1 MPRRG
6 GGYGV
11 TIAGTGADSALVNA
25 GVPRPL
31 PDGPA
36 RVPSPDKDSHATLS
50 LWRTLFEGTAIQDSV
65 TIGDAD
71 DGTVGRAPTHQ
82 HPSPDR
88 QTIPRNRGLTGIA
101 PRRTGGRVGVVN
113 YGPRVSGQKVDVG
126 YLLKFRSWI

>member
-1 MPRRG
+1 MTLLNGRG
-6 GGYGV
+6 GVRYRFCPV
-11 TIAGTGADSALVNA
+11 E
-25 GVPRPL
+25 
-31 PDGPA
+31 DGPA

-50 LWRTLFEGTAIQDSV
+50 LWRTLFEGTAIQDGV

-71 DGTVGRAPTHQ
+71 DGTLGRAPTHQ

-126 YLLKFRSWI
+126 YLLKFRCWI